1 MNKNSV
7 RILLGVLCFIAIV
20 VCVITLIAMIITAA
34 NDGTAERIVGKA
46 EVLGIAA
53 LVAIILGVAK
63 SSID

>member
-20 VCVITLIAMIITAA
+20 VCIITLIALLITVA

>member
-1 MNKNSV
+1 MNKNSA

-20 VCVITLIAMIITAA
+20 VCIITLIALLITAA

-63 SSID
+63 SSIE

>member
-1 MNKNSV
+1 MSKNSV

-20 VCVITLIAMIITAA
+20 VCVVTLIALIISAV

-46 EVLGIAA
+46 EILGIAA
-53 LVAIILGVAK
+53 LAAIILGIVR